1 MRAEGIMAMSR
12 ALQVIEPTRRLQGR
26 QFEPIA
32 EAELK
37 PTLLGLAITFRS
49 TEILIAIPEFY
60 GIFGVADLAVVAA
73 KRSLLANR
81 QDRAPWRGGD
91 SGSTGR

>member
-1 MRAEGIMAMSR
+1 MAMSR